1 MAKKNTTESFEDQ
14 KEKLFDA
21 LEELQESLNLSDE
34 EVRIVKDWGVTLLIA
49 GVSVFVIYRVIKKL
63 FGNKKAASVKK
74 AKSSGK
80 GVHTGEISPAVRMI
94 REQLT
99 LFLLAFIKQKL
110 NQFLESKGLLHEERD
125 S

>member
-34 EVRIVKDWGVTLLIA
+34 EVQTVKEWGVTLLVA
-49 GVSVFVIYRVIKKL
+49 GVSVFVIYQVIKKL
-63 FGNKKAASVKK
+63 FGNKKDASGKK
-74 AKSSGK
+74 AKSSGN
-80 GVHTGEISPAVRMI
+80 GVHIEEVSPAARMI

-99 LFLLAFIKQKL
+99 LFLIAFIKQRL
-110 NQFLESKGLLHEERD
+110 SQFLESKGMLHEERD

>member
-34 EVRIVKDWGVTLLIA
+34 EVQTVKDWGVTLLVT
-49 GVSVFVIYRVIKKL
+49 GVSVFVVYRAIKKL
-63 FGNKKAASVKK
+63 FGHKKNVPVME
-74 AKSSGK
+74 AKSSSNGT
-80 GVHTGEISPAVRMI
+80 HIEESSPVARMI
-94 REQLT
+94 KEQLA
-99 LFLLAFIKQKL
+99 LFLIAFIKQRL
-110 NQFLESKGLLHEERD
+110 SQFLESKGLLHEERD